1 MGPALVDRPVAG
13 VEFFGARLAAE
24 LARVAAE
31 LAYHSPSMSST
42 SATSPS
48 RKWPFIVGGVALT
61 LLLLVG
67 GAFGYLAY
75 AGVPLSE
82 LGELFARDPIER
94 LDPTLEVH
102 PGGDRVVV
110 FALDGVGDHIF
121 HDAIASGAMPR
132 LAARLGDSDPDDE
145 RVHAHGWVAPD
156 ALSILPSTTVAAW
169 SATFTGEPVAHTGV
183 PGNEWFAREEMRFY
197 APAPVSVHG
206 NADTLHALN
215 DGLVGDAIAVPTVF
229 ERLDGP
235 SYVSLNPVNRGAD
248 LYTVPDPTAFADLF
262 GAMSEGF
269 APGTEVDEELYRH
282 IDRDSIDSVIEAFDQ
297 HGLPTL
303 QVVYFPGVDLYSHV
317 AEDALDEQR
326 QYLSEV
332 LDPAMDRVLSYYE
345 ARGES
350 EHLWVMVVS
359 DHGHTPVLA
368 DDTHSLGVGD
378 PEEEPDEPTALL
390 SEVGFRVR
398 PFELETDV
406 VDYQAVVA
414 YQGAIAYV
422 YLADRS
428 SCPDEGQRC
437 EWSRAP
443 RMAEDVL
450 PVVRAIDAANQRGV
464 DDGGLGDAL
473 ELIFAREPRP
483 IGEPTL
489 PFQIWDGER
498 LVDVGAFLIAHPH
511 PHLLDLEERMRA
523 LSEGPMGHR
532 AGDVLLLSHS
542 GLDRPIE
549 ERFYFSGPYRSW
561 HGSPNESD
569 SNIIFTVLSGSTD
582 GAGVRNRVRGIVE
595 GTPSQLDVT
604 RVILD
609 LAGS

>member
-1 MGPALVDRPVAG
+1 MV
-13 VEFFGARLAAE
+13 GAVLG
-24 LARVAAE
+24 L
-31 LAYHSPSMSST
+31 
-42 SATSPS
+42 
-48 RKWPFIVGGVALT
+48 LT
-61 LLLLVG
+61 LIVG

-75 AGVPLSE
+75 AGIPLSE
-82 LGELFARDPIER
+82 LGELFARGPIER
-94 LDPTLEVH
+94 LDPEPEPH
-102 PGGDRVVV
+102 PGGDRVIV
-110 FALDGVGDHIF
+110 FALDGVGDSIF
-121 HDAIASGAMPR
+121 HDAIASGAMPH
-132 LAARLGDSDPDDE
+132 LAARLGGSEPGDE
-145 RVHAHGWVAPD
+145 RIHARGWVAPNV
-156 ALSILPSTTVAAW
+156 LSILPSTTVAAW

-183 PGNEWFAREEMRFY
+183 PGNEWFAREEMHFY

-215 DGLVGDAIAVPTVF
+215 DGLIGEAIAVPTVF
-229 ERLDGP
+229 ERLEGR
-235 SYVSLNPVNRGAD
+235 SHVSLMPVYRGAD
-248 LYTVPDPTAFADLF
+248 LYTVPDPTAFAELF

-269 APGTEVDEELYRH
+269 APDSEVDEELYRH
-282 IDRDSIDSVIEAFDQ
+282 IDRDSIDSVIEAFERD
-297 HGLPTL
+297 GLPTL

-317 AEDALDEQR
+317 APDVLQQQR

-332 LDPAMDRVLSYYE
+332 IDPAMDRVLSYYE

-368 DDTHSLGVGD
+368 DDAHSLGVGNAED
-378 PEEEPDEPTALL
+378 APDEPTALL
-390 SEVGFRVR
+390 SELGFRVR
-398 PFELETDV
+398 PFELETDAI
-406 VDYQAVVA
+406 DYQAVVA

-428 SCPDEGQRC
+428 SCPNEGQRC
-437 EWSRAP
+437 DWDRGP
-443 RMAEDVL
+443 RMDEDVL
-450 PVVRAIDAANQRGV
+450 TVVRAIDAANQRAV

-473 ELIFAREPRP
+473 DLIFAREPRP
-483 IGEPTL
+483 IGEATL
-489 PFQIWDGER
+489 PYRVWDGER
-498 LVDVGAFLIAHPH
+498 LVDVGAFLEAHPH
-511 PHLLDLEERMRA
+511 PHLLELEERMRA
-523 LSEGPMGHR
+523 LSEGPLGHR

-561 HGSPNESD
+561 HGSPTDSD

-582 GAGVRNRVRGIVE
+582 GAGVRERVGNLVG